1 MKYYLSILLIL
12 LSLITLGQENEKKSH
27 LEISGMVSGM
37 PSFNFTKINEE
48 WTQEF
53 LLHNRFDIEWTYDE
67 WLKIDCGIRN
77 RFITGDRVKTD
88 ASYTNMISKE
98 QGFLD
103 LTSNWLEKESFFF
116 NTAID
121 RLSAQFTFDKLEVT
135 IGRQRINWG
144 ITSAWN
150 PNDIFN
156 AYSYFDFDYAKH
168 PGTDAIRIKYYTS
181 FTSVVEL
188 AANIDSNEKVNIAA
202 YHRFNYK
209 GTDIQM
215 SGGIFKSEDMY
226 FGLGW
231 SGFIGSL
238 GVKGENS
245 IFIPYKN
252 KNERETIYV
261 GSFGLDYSFTNSLY
275 IMIEGMY
282 NSSLEDVNTS
292 NLLEFFQSSSLDARR
307 LSFSPISWFASASY
321 PISPIIN
328 TSLAGMYFPNINGF
342 YIIPSIEISLT
353 NSTYLSF
360 IAQTFNGDIE
370 NKNMEMNSFFF
381 RLKTNF

>member
-1 MKYYLSILLIL
+1 M
-12 LSLITLGQENEKKSH
+12 
-27 LEISGMVSGM
+27 
-37 PSFNFTKINEE
+37 
-48 WTQEF
+48 
-53 LLHNRFDIEWTYDE
+53 
-67 WLKIDCGIRN
+67 
-77 RFITGDRVKTD
+77 
-88 ASYTNMISKE
+88 
-98 QGFLD
+98 
-103 LTSNWLEKESFFF
+103 
-116 NTAID
+116 
-121 RLSAQFTFDKLEVT
+121 
-135 IGRQRINWG
+135 
-144 ITSAWN
+144 
-150 PNDIFN
+150 
-156 AYSYFDFDYAKH
+156 
-168 PGTDAIRIKYYTS
+168 
-181 FTSVVEL
+181 
-188 AANIDSNEKVNIAA
+188 
-202 YHRFNYK
+202 
-209 GTDIQM
+209 
-215 SGGIFKSEDMY
+215 SEDMY